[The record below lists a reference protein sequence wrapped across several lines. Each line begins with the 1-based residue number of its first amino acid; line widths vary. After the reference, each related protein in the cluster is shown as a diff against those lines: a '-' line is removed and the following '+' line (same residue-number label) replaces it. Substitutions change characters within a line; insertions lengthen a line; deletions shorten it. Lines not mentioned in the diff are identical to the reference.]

1 MSRSNWTFKALGS
14 DLANGAK
21 AKLDFHAERVAYWEK
36 ETKKIKDKIVVEAA
50 IRGSCGTR
58 QENTKRLT
66 KCNAKLAKHA
76 PLAKDYESWYKI
88 LSANPSSQ
96 VDMNR
101 SDYDYFFTGPVLE
114 PKPQPTTPVAAS
126 AS

>member
-58 QENTKRLT
+58 
-66 KCNAKLAKHA
+66 
-76 PLAKDYESWYKI
+76 
-88 LSANPSSQ
+88 
-96 VDMNR
+96 
-101 SDYDYFFTGPVLE
+101 
-114 PKPQPTTPVAAS
+114 
-126 AS
+126 